1 MFASKALE
9 FVAIIYNETHSQGA
23 TPHVAGRVRVLIS
36 EAFWP
41 REKLWKKGKVSSA
54 YGSGNENW
62 KRDKE
67 MTAKVDALREAF
79 DETLQKNLIILSLLS
94 LFFFQINKKRL
105 LNFYYNQLLSNL
117 SILQKISLE

>member
-9 FVAIIYNETHSQGA
+9 FAAIIYNETHSQGA
-23 TPHVAGRVRVLIS
+23 TTHVAGRVRVLIS

-54 YGSGNENW
+54 YVSGNENW

-79 DETLQKNLIILSLLS
+79 DERLQKN
-94 LFFFQINKKRL
+94 
-105 LNFYYNQLLSNL
+105 
-117 SILQKISLE
+117 